1 MDTGVIAVIGLC
13 IVLALWYGGGY
24 LYNRRRGQRLF
35 RWLEAGLDVLGG
47 EREAGWIGS
56 PASGARVNVVH
67 AAPPFRRLE
76 ITSLLENREML
87 PLWLLGHLR
96 GRRDGLII
104 KATLRSP
111 RQGEVEVVPATGQT
125 ARGLRQEQGQPWTWQ
140 EGSHGLS
147 IAHRGSGAGPQVAG
161 LESWID
167 AYGAHLQRFSWR
179 KADPHIQLQVNV
191 AGLLTMSSEAFLA
204 DLQTAVGGTMHINR

>member
-1 MDTGVIAVIGLC
+1 MDTGVIAVIGAC
-13 IVLALWYGGGY
+13 VVLALWYGGGY
-24 LYNRRRGQRLF
+24 LYNRSRGQRFF

-76 ITSLLENREML
+76 ITLLLESREML
-87 PLWLLGHLR
+87 PLWLFGYLR

-111 RQGEVEVVPATGQT
+111 RPGEVEVVPTTGQT
-125 ARGLRQEQGQPWTWQ
+125 AQGLHQEQERPWTWQ
-140 EGSHGLS
+140 QGPYGLA
-147 IAHRGSGAGPQVAG
+147 IAYRGSGAGPQAAG
-161 LESWID
+161 LEPWVD

-179 KADPHIQLQVNV
+179 KADPHIQLRVKV
-191 AGLLTMSSEAFLA
+191 AGLLTTSSETFLA
-204 DLQTAVGGTMHINR
+204 DLQTAVGGTMHINK